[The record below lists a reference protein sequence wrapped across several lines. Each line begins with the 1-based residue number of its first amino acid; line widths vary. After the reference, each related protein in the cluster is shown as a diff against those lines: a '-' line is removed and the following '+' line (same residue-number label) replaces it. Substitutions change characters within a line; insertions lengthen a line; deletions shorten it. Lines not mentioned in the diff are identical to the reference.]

1 MRRRNNT
8 NPKYSY
14 QSIAKLREEFYR
26 DITERKNLILRLYTD
41 HKIET
46 SEQLNQYIDEY
57 INPEKY
63 INKESSESLH
73 NRLNLYIEQ
82 CYKDGIFGEGR
93 KKHYDVLL
101 RELNRFLIINN
112 LSDITPTDFNN
123 EKLILFRDFLF
134 NEYILV
140 DKYRGL
146 YVDMN
151 NRNIPTSPR
160 GQNTVATKLKKLQAF
175 FNELESNDEIP
186 ASPFR
191 KLGKQRK
198 TVMMKEQYDEP
209 IFLTKAEFIKLQN
222 TDVPQLP
229 TRD

>member
-1 MRRRNNT
+1 MVGIYNYFNNFRDFMYNLQFGMRKRNNT
-8 NPKYSY
+8 NPKYLY
-14 QSIAKLREEFYR
+14 QSIGKTREEFYK

-101 RELNRFLIINN
+101 RELNRFS
-112 LSDITPTDFNN
+112 LSTT
-123 EKLILFRDFLF
+123 
-134 NEYILV
+134 
-140 DKYRGL
+140 
-146 YVDMN
+146 
-151 NRNIPTSPR
+151 
-160 GQNTVATKLKKLQAF
+160 
-175 FNELESNDEIP
+175 
-186 ASPFR
+186 
-191 KLGKQRK
+191 
-198 TVMMKEQYDEP
+198 
-209 IFLTKAEFIKLQN
+209 
-222 TDVPQLP
+222 
-229 TRD
+229 